1 MFSKKDE
8 GDRAAR
14 GRGRIVLGFV
24 ATLIVAP
31 LVVIAL
37 TPWISQ
43 WTKRLGSQLDY
54 TVQLSSDTGCDF
66 VVPVESIGLADPT
79 QIALQVSDLPAPG
92 GDQSKCE
99 SAIEGVQGVH
109 DRLVLEV
116 VLEPTGDDSVVLTD
130 VTIDVRDARPNSGS
144 VFYSPF
150 GTGGGSTMMQV
161 LSDVESS
168 SPVQSVITYPN
179 GIAQSFESVRS
190 VAPRLSATKSD
201 PLNLLLE
208 YRGQK
213 LYSTFDVVL
222 HWQSGVDAG
231 TTRLDNDGV
240 GYQVAG
246 IQGIPR
252 VEGYDGI
259 GWKPAP

>member
-8 GDRAAR
+8 DDRAAR
-14 GRGRIVLGFV
+14 RWGRVVLGAV
-24 ATLIVAP
+24 VTLVVAP

-37 TPWISQ
+37 TPWVSQ

-66 VVPVESIGLADPT
+66 VVPVESIGLVDPS
-79 QIALQVSDLPAPG
+79 QLALQTSDLPAPG
-92 GDQSKCE
+92 GEQSKCE
-99 SAIEGVQGVH
+99 SAIEGVRGVH

-116 VLEPTGDDSVVLTD
+116 IVEPTGDDSVVLTD
-130 VTIDVRDARPNSGS
+130 VTIDVRETRPNSGS
-144 VFYSPF
+144 ASYSPF

-179 GIAQSFESVRS
+179 GVPQSFESVRS
-190 VAPRLSATKSD
+190 VVPRLSATKSD

-208 YRGQK
+208 YRGHK

-222 HWQSGVDAG
+222 HWQSGVEVG
-231 TTRLDNDGV
+231 TTRLDNDGA
-240 GYQVAG
+240 GYEVAG
-246 IQGIPR
+246 IEGIPR
-252 VEGYDGI
+252 LEGYDGH
-259 GWKPAP
+259 GWKQAP